1 MDYIRRLNKRIQSW
15 YNNLDWA
22 SLMVFWCLSID
33 MVYVMFAILW
43 VSFIR

>member
-1 MDYIRRLNKRIQSW
+1 MNYIRRLNRRIQLW
-15 YNNLDWA
+15 YNNLDWV

-43 VSFIR
+43 VSFVR

>member
-1 MDYIRRLNKRIQSW
+1 MNYIRRLNRRIQLW

-22 SLMVFWCLSID
+22 SLTVFWCLSID

-43 VSFIR
+43 VSFVR